1 MNGTTIKT
9 IAAQGGISES
19 VIYRHF
25 ESKDQLFYEAVV
37 EPLREAVDKL
47 VAAAEV
53 VDRDEP
59 LTPERQVETLNGLY
73 RQLVATLEEV
83 LPLLGL
89 VLFGDPEVA
98 RRFYTESFA
107 VAMDRLAEAWR
118 QVEGRYGYTLESP
131 DISARAV
138 MGIALDHRPRIPPQP
153 ALQPRPRPAAH
164 QRRHVARLLPDD
176 RARPP
181 RAVSALSSLS
191 ALKRGSSLVPR
202 RHLVAKN
209 RRQRDQIPKER
220 PIARRFAIQCAEA
233 GAYAACAALTSL
245 DGEADAVD
253 VGLQRV
259 EVEAVDLGRVAVED
273 LRAVV
278 VGHTRVA

>member
-1 MNGTTIKT
+1 VTPRARRLSADARRTSILSAARRAFSETGDMNGTTIKT

-25 ESKDQLFYEAVV
+25 DSKDQLFYEAVV

-89 VLFGDPEVA
+89 VLFGDPQVA
-98 RRFYTESFA
+98 QRFYTESFA

-118 QVEGRYGYTLESP
+118 QVEDRYGYTLESP

-138 MGIALDHRPRIPPQP
+138 MGIALTIALEAHHNPQYNRDRALQLISEGTSRGFFPRI
-153 ALQPRPRPAAH
+153 
-164 QRRHVARLLPDD
+164 
-176 RARPP
+176 
-181 RAVSALSSLS
+181 
-191 ALKRGSSLVPR
+191 
-202 RHLVAKN
+202 
-209 RRQRDQIPKER
+209 
-220 PIARRFAIQCAEA
+220 
-233 GAYAACAALTSL
+233 
-245 DGEADAVD
+245 EADRLV
-253 VGLQRV
+253 R
-259 EVEAVDLGRVAVED
+259 
-273 LRAVV
+273 
-278 VGHTRVA
+278 

>member
-1 MNGTTIKT
+1 VTPRARRLSADARRTSILSAARRAFSETGDMNGTTIKT

-25 ESKDQLFYEAVV
+25 DSKDQLFYEAVV

-89 VLFGDPEVA
+89 VLFGDPQVA
-98 RRFYTESFA
+98 QRFYTESFA

-118 QVEGRYGYTLESP
+118 QVEDRYGYTLESP

-138 MGIALDHRPRIPPQP
+138 MGIALIIALEAHHNPQYDRDRALQLISDGTSRGFFPRIEPD
-153 ALQPRPRPAAH
+153 
-164 QRRHVARLLPDD
+164 RLV
-176 RARPP
+176 R
-181 RAVSALSSLS
+181 
-191 ALKRGSSLVPR
+191 
-202 RHLVAKN
+202 
-209 RRQRDQIPKER
+209 
-220 PIARRFAIQCAEA
+220 
-233 GAYAACAALTSL
+233 
-245 DGEADAVD
+245 
-253 VGLQRV
+253 
-259 EVEAVDLGRVAVED
+259 
-273 LRAVV
+273 
-278 VGHTRVA
+278 